1 MGAADR
7 KFNFADFCDAQL
19 EVLEFC
25 EILLFCFW
33 DLEDQSLT
41 DIVSYIIFCLEIF
54 PEMSYYLWF
63 YLCSTIFSKI
73 DGGVSVSK
81 VDGKTLSTLQHFQH
95 RRCYLSQPR
104 RVLRNILKPL
114 CAGGGD
120 LMKAC
125 DELGKVL
132 LKMCQNS
139 KFE

>member
-54 PEMSYYLWF
+54 PEMSYYL
-63 YLCSTIFSKI
+63 CSTRFSKM
-73 DGGVSVSK
+73 DGKGSVSK
-81 VDGKTLSTLQHFQH
+81 VDGKILSTLQHFQH

-104 RVLRNILKPL
+104 RVLRNIPKPL

>member
-1 MGAADR
+1 MFFSR
-7 KFNFADFCDAQL
+7 YKFLQNEITTDDAEM

-54 PEMSYYLWF
+54 PEMSYYL
-63 YLCSTIFSKI
+63 CSTSFPKM
-73 DGGVSVSK
+73 DGRVSVSK

-95 RRCYLSQPR
+95 RRCYLSQSR
-104 RVLRNILKPL
+104 GVLRNILKLL
-114 CAGGGD
+114 CGGKRD
-120 LMKAC
+120 LMKAY

>member
-54 PEMSYYLWF
+54 PEMSYYL
-63 YLCSTIFSKI
+63 
-73 DGGVSVSK
+73 
-81 VDGKTLSTLQHFQH
+81 
-95 RRCYLSQPR
+95 
-104 RVLRNILKPL
+104 
-114 CAGGGD
+114 
-120 LMKAC
+120 
-125 DELGKVL
+125 
-132 LKMCQNS
+132 
-139 KFE
+139 